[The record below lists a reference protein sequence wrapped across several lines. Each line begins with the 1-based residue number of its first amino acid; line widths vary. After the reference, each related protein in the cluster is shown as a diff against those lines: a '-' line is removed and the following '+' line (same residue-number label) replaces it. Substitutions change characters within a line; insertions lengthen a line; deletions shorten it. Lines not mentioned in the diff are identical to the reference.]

1 MGYGLWFLRKIRL
14 TQLCVELSWVWQ
26 LILLIDLNSKWEDG
40 RGGGGGGLAL
50 FFWHNSSSWVEVR
63 LHAENQLPRYTGSD
77 FKSDGRFLAAQAI
90 RIVVWFIIGK

>member
-1 MGYGLWFLRKIRL
+1 MLGLLR
-14 TQLCVELSWVWQ
+14 VGSEVGWPY
-26 LILLIDLNSKWEDG
+26 
-40 RGGGGGGLAL
+40 